1 MVSGPH
7 RGRAPCVDTG
17 ASVVLC
23 EETWPPAVLCAGLW
37 GPPFLGSG
45 APRSSSVFVCSR
57 IRFLGLLRWSAVR
70 ERPPASVLVLPPPQ
84 PCGVLPV
91 STHTPGCLRVRKF
104 RSQSED
110 SVDGFG
116 ESRYFPSVGSSL
128 STVPPHLR
136 VSPSLSVV
144 IVAGLSEDRSV
155 TFLVQGPP
163 GYLALL
169 DAGVNEIVLRSLF
182 LMVPSEHVGVPL
194 ICAY

>member
-1 MVSGPH
+1 M
-7 RGRAPCVDTG
+7 RR
-17 ASVVLC
+17 
-23 EETWPPAVLCAGLW
+23 
-37 GPPFLGSG
+37 
-45 APRSSSVFVCSR
+45 R
-57 IRFLGLLRWSAVR
+57 GLLLCCARGVGSPLSGLR
-70 ERPPASVLVLPPPQ
+70 CSSVLVCVCVLADSVPWAPQMVCSQGATACFGACAPPTSALR
-84 PCGVLPV
+84 VFPV
-91 STHTPGCLRVRKF
+91 STPTPGLCQVLKF
-104 RSQSED
+104 RSQNED

-128 STVPPHLR
+128 STVPHHLR

-163 GYLALL
+163 GYLAVL

-182 LMVPSEHVGVPL
+182 LMVPSEHIRVPL

>member
-7 RGRAPCVDTG
+7 RERAPCVDTG

-23 EETWPPAVLCAGLW
+23 EETWPPAVLC
-37 GPPFLGSG
+37 GPPFQGSG

-57 IRFLGLLRWSAVR
+57 NRFLGLLRWPAVR
-70 ERPPASVLVLPPPQ
+70 EHPPASVLVLPPLQ
-84 PCGVLPV
+84 PCGVLPM
-91 STHTPGCLRVRKF
+91 STPTAGLRRVQKF
-104 RSQSED
+104 GSQSED

-144 IVAGLSEDRSV
+144 FVAGLSEDRSV

-163 GYLALL
+163 RYLAVL
-169 DAGVNEIVLRSLF
+169 DAGVNEIVLSSLF
-182 LMVPSEHVGVPL
+182 RRVPSEHVRVPL